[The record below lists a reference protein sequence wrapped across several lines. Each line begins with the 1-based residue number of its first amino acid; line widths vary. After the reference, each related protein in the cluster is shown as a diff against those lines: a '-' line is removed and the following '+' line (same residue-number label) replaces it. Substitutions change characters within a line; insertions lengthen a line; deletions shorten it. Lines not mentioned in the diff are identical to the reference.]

1 MRLTAVKALI
11 SGWLLFTTANM
22 LTFAFSVDESVQM
35 ALQHN
40 AELRQQALLLENA
53 QKENENRWNIF
64 LPSLSAGGGI
74 SNTHVFTPE
83 NVSMWGWNA
92 SAGISLS
99 LPSNTPLKLTQKSL
113 AVETAQTQYNQ
124 LERSIIK
131 QVILSYYAL
140 IALRTNISILKNNL
154 TLSEEV
160 YRQNKIN
167 YDYGLTSELDMLR
180 SQYAYQKAGPE
191 LQAAE
196 SAYESSLRSFLILI
210 GADGG
215 EPDEHDIPP
224 LYELNLPDVQVLT
237 DSYST
242 NRFDII
248 RLQQEVKQTQLDKLM
263 TILSARAPTLSLSES
278 IKLSPD
284 TNKAFSS
291 VPGAGGSF
299 SISLNIPIDGFIP
312 GSQDSL
318 SIAAADNAVTSAQ
331 IALEI
336 GEKKAAQNISDCVDE
351 TKRLYETLKI
361 SRLNHQITERAYS
374 LAQDGYNNGLVSQT
388 DLETSRQDMTSAW
401 QAVVQAEINY
411 FSAVY
416 NLADA
421 LQLSIT
427 DVYSLW
433 GIE

>member
-1 MRLTAVKALI
+1 
-11 SGWLLFTTANM
+11 
-22 LTFAFSVDESVQM
+22 
-35 ALQHN
+35 
-40 AELRQQALLLENA
+40 
-53 QKENENRWNIF
+53 
-64 LPSLSAGGGI
+64 
-74 SNTHVFTPE
+74 
-83 NVSMWGWNA
+83 
-92 SAGISLS
+92 
-99 LPSNTPLKLTQKSL
+99 
-113 AVETAQTQYNQ
+113 
-124 LERSIIK
+124 
-131 QVILSYYAL
+131 
-140 IALRTNISILKNNL
+140 
-154 TLSEEV
+154 
-160 YRQNKIN
+160 
-167 YDYGLTSELDMLR
+167 
-180 SQYAYQKAGPE
+180 
-191 LQAAE
+191 
-196 SAYESSLRSFLILI
+196 
-210 GADGG
+210 
-215 EPDEHDIPP
+215 
-224 LYELNLPDVQVLT
+224 
-237 DSYST
+237 
-242 NRFDII
+242 
-248 RLQQEVKQTQLDKLM
+248 M